1 MYLNKSLRLIPCSK
15 TGVVKTEVIAMI
27 QGHCLTSLGEMRN
40 DEFITKKI
48 SVLLHLTGNVP
59 AARKVIRSLGRSEF

>member
-1 MYLNKSLRLIPCSK
+1 M
-15 TGVVKTEVIAMI
+15 KTEVIAMI